1 MRDEY
6 RSNNRP
12 KRTNRRP
19 DDRDVARPD
28 GRTGNGRP
36 KQKKQIFLRD
46 CLLVFMIIL
55 STVGLYIAALITG
68 IFGDTKLYVGLEHPL
83 FASVLLNETKQDE
96 NAEPEKPAAEIKDRS
111 SDEGGK
117 NSATDATD
125 SDSKKQT
132 AAATESDTKPG
143 GDEET
148 ASTKTDADKDK
159 ETATDADKKDTY
171 VVGTKIPTQYVEV
184 DKTPVDSVY
193 YSNPGVKALTT
204 DYPYITVDKSYF
216 DDALFIG
223 DSRVEGMRLYSGLDN
238 AVFYCKEGL
247 FMSDVLTEN
256 IGIAPD
262 GSRTTIPDA
271 LSQTQF
277 KKIFIMIGIN
287 SIGIGNTAD
296 YKAQYQEILAEI
308 QRHQP
313 QAIVFINSIMN
324 VTTEKSNRDPVINN
338 VNINDKNV
346 AAAGFANGVDIF
358 YIDVNDYV
366 TNDDG
371 GLIPEY
377 TWDGVHLYGQYYS
390 LWVQC
395 LEEHGVSEESFKYL
409 EEH

>member
-1 MRDEY
+1 MRNDD
-6 RSNNRP
+6 RRQVNRP
-12 KRTNRRP
+12 KRKK
-19 DDRDVARPD
+19 
-28 GRTGNGRP
+28 P
-36 KQKKQIFLRD
+36 KKKQNFFLD
-46 CLLVFMIIL
+46 SPLVFLIIF
-55 STVGLYIAALITG
+55 STVGLYVTALVTG
-68 IFGDTKLYVGLEHPL
+68 IFGDTKLYVSLDHPL
-83 FASVLLNETKQDE
+83 FASVLLNETEKAE
-96 NAEPEKPAAEIKDRS
+96 SEEPEKPSSVIIDRS
-111 SDEGGK
+111 SDENEK
-117 NSATDATD
+117 NTVTDATEGD
-125 SDSKKQT
+125 SEKKGSGSDEISSDT
-132 AAATESDTKPG
+132 DDTTETKTATETDTETTT
-143 GDEET
+143 EE
-148 ASTKTDADKDK
+148 K
-159 ETATDADKKDTY
+159 Y
-171 VVGTKIPTQYVEV
+171 VVGTKIPTEYIDV

-247 FMSDVLTEN
+247 FMSDVLTAN

-271 LSQTQF
+271 LGKTKF

-296 YKAQYQEILAEI
+296 YKAQYQEIIATI
-308 QRHQP
+308 QKLQP
-313 QAIVFINSIMN
+313 QAIIFINSIMN
-324 VTTEKSNRDPVINN
+324 VTTEKSLRDPVINN

-358 YIDVNDYV
+358 YIDINDYV

-371 GLIPEY
+371 GLVPDY

-390 LWVQC
+390 LWVKC
-395 LEEHGVSEESFKYL
+395 LEDHGVSEESFKYL